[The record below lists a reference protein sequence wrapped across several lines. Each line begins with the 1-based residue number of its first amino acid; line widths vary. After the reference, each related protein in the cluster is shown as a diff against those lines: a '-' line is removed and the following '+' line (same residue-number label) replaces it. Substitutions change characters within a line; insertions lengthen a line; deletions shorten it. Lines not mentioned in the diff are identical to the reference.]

1 MPRSRS
7 GRQPEVIDLNPGLI
21 TARRRVPPTIPGLRR
36 QDFCMAPTKQKRRA
50 RHGAPTVPV
59 EVQMPPVLKDDVDGA
74 AKASGVS
81 RSLYVELLLKELR
94 DSSGRLPVLAP
105 TLNIDQEAHFS
116 AA

>member
-1 MPRSRS
+1 MQNDQMCPLRF
-7 GRQPEVIDLNPGLI
+7 GADLNPGLI
-21 TARRRVPPTIPGLRR
+21 AARRRVAPTIPGLSR

-81 RSLYVELLLKELR
+81 RSLYFELLLKELR

-105 TLNIDQEAHFS
+105 TLTLDQEAHIS